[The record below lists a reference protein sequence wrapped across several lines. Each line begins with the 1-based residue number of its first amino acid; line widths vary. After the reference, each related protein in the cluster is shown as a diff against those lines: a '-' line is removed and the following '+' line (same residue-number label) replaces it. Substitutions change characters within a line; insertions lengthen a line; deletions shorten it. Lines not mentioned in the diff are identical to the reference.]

1 MAMMSMAL
9 LKTFFTVCVL
19 SIKKC
24 TALEE
29 SIIKTA
35 TMLKKNFLWSATAL
49 HKKGKADEHKH

>member
-1 MAMMSMAL
+1 MAL